1 MYGKFITALVA
12 SLGLLVWGSAAVAQ
26 EGCNA
31 VTTLGDGSTPV
42 KGYCYASGTDSDIT
56 SREIFN
62 YDKLQYRA
70 SPNSTVEVLGKGQ
83 EWFVIELKNPYER
96 SMTRYLT
103 LGTGDLREIEVLK
116 QTGSGIRNS
125 VAGKGYPFDVRDFQY
140 KDLIYPVKF
149 GPGETKKVAI
159 RTASE
164 TRFALSATVGTP
176 QTMVAEASESSL
188 MYGLVYGALG
198 FVAIINFLFFV
209 FIREAQFGFGALFV
223 GASLFFISETA
234 GLSFQYFWP
243 QLPWLASRTL
253 PLAVTLLALTHLM
266 FAASFLRISG
276 CEPRLQRSI
285 WALCAGGVFTITLNL
300 VTASVWSL
308 VASGAFVYSTLLIL
322 AAAAVVRSRDGFVP
336 ARWYLG
342 MWTLL
347 FVTVGSYSLS
357 LTGYWEMDIS
367 AEITLQTIV
376 LTLAIL
382 VTYAL
387 VYRFVA
393 LYRSNLHYRAT
404 LERAVQKRTEELSQA
419 TEKLKKSNEALH
431 KASRE
436 DALTGL
442 PNRRHFNEETKKLF
456 AAAARNG
463 QWLSLMMIDADHFK
477 RVNDT
482 YGHDVGD
489 MVLVHIANILRKVL
503 NRPMDMVARF
513 GGEEFVVML
522 PETGARGCQKV
533 AEEIR
538 NTIATSPLELDDGSS
553 ITMTF
558 SIGAVCTSPIPG
570 DDFEDLFKAADNG
583 VYEAKSA
590 GRDRVIFKHLYP
602 KRQNPEG
609 GAPQLKVVHE

>member
-12 SLGLLVWGSAAVAQ
+12 SLGLLAFGPATLANEGCAAVSPIG
-26 EGCNA
+26 E
-31 VTTLGDGSTPV
+31 GSTPIES
-42 KGYCYASGTDSDIT
+42 YCYAVGTESDIT
-56 SREIFN
+56 SRDIFDRTDLE
-62 YDKLQYRA
+62 YKDA
-70 SPNSTVEVLGKGQ
+70 PSSTLEVLGKGQ
-83 EWFVIELKNPYER
+83 EWFVIKLKNPYER
-96 SMTRYLT
+96 SLTRYLT
-103 LGTGDLREIEVLK
+103 IGTGDLREIEVLEK
-116 QTGSGIRNS
+116 TANGIRNS
-125 VAGKGYPFDVRDFQY
+125 LAGKGYPFDVRDFQY

-149 GPGETKKVAI
+149 GPGETKTVAI
-159 RTASE
+159 RTTSE
-164 TRFALSATVGTP
+164 TRFTLSATAGTP

-253 PLAVTLLALTHLM
+253 PLAVTFLALTHLM
-266 FAASFLRISG
+266 FAASFLRISS

-285 WALCAGGVFTITLNL
+285 WTMCAGGLVTILLNL

-308 VASGAFVYSTLLIL
+308 VASGAFVYSTLFIL

-376 LTLAIL
+376 LTLAVL

-419 TEKLKKSNEALH
+419 TNELKKSNEALH

-463 QWLSLMMIDADHFK
+463 QWLSLMVIDADHFK
-477 RVNDT
+477 RVNDN

-503 NRPMDMVARF
+503 HRPMDMVARF

-538 NTIATSPLELDDGSS
+538 NTIASSPLQLEDGSS

-583 VYEAKSA
+583 VYEAKNG
-590 GRDRVIFKHLYP
+590 GRDQVVFKHLYP
-602 KRQNPEG
+602 KRQKNEG
-609 GAPQLKVVHE
+609 GSPHLKVVPD